1 MIFLEIQM
9 RALRGESILLLNLI
23 YSVIRSDYYISLL
36 CSRAN
41 PSNSLSIHM
50 HLLSSSS
57 VQFSHSVTSSS
68 LPPRGLQHARLPC
81 LSPAP
86 GACLNLC
93 PLSQWCHPTILS
105 SVIPFSSCLQSFQAS
120 GSFLISWLFEWWPK
134 YWGFSFSIST
144 SNEYSGLIIPTSH
157 VYL

>member
-86 GACLNLC
+86 GAYWNSCRLRD
-93 PLSQWCHPTILS
+93 WCHPAIS
-105 SVIPFSSCLQSFQAS
+105 SSAIPFSSCPHSFPAS
-120 GSFLISWLFEWWPK
+120 GSFQIYQFFAS
-134 YWGFSFSIST
+134 GGQSIGVSA
-144 SNEYSGLIIPTSH
+144 SASVPPMNSQDLLL
-157 VYL
+157 V